1 MTTKSKQKDRTS
13 IWEQVS
19 VTDPKY
25 TKAGTGTGNKFTAIN
40 PTWLVKKA
48 TEVFGAAGEGWGTK
62 IHSHEVIEGPVLDNN
77 GTRGTVYVVL
87 LSLWWR
93 GEDGTKFETPAQFG
107 QTHMVVKRKSG
118 QIIMD
123 DEAPKKAVT
132 DAMNKCFSYLGFSA
146 DIFMGLWDD
155 NKYVESAAA
164 TYAAEAVKKLPDLVA
179 EYIAQLEGCNSGTEV
194 RALWHLTSELRRT
207 YPNEAIVVKL
217 TDDIT
222 KKGKS
227 FDVSDK

>member
-1 MTTKSKQKDRTS
+1 MTTKSKQNNRTS
-13 IWEQVS
+13 IWEKVC

-25 TKAGTGTGNKFTAIN
+25 TKPGTGTGNKFTAIN

-87 LSLWWR
+87 LSLWWK
-93 GEDGTKFETPAQFG
+93 GEDGAKFETPAQFG
-107 QTHMVVKRKSG
+107 QTHMVAKRKSG
-118 QIIMD
+118 QIVMD

-164 TYAAEAVKKLPDLVA
+164 TYAAEAMKKLPEMV
-179 EYIAQLEGCNSGTEV
+179 EGYSRQLEQCATTSQV
-194 RALWHLTSELRRT
+194 RALWHLTSELRNT
-207 YPNEAIVVKL
+207 YPNEPLILGLAAA
-217 TDDIT
+217 IT
-222 KKGKS
+222 KKGKLI
-227 FDVSDK
+227 DVQNK